1 MSRDTWPPGGRD
13 GEGRAT
19 PDPANVEELLPSSP
33 TPQPHDKRAQRQCSP
48 ETWMRRLACGCRDP
62 LFCECRPPLIESPPL
77 TEKMID
83 AGAQAARHLL
93 DIGLVPLL

>member
-1 MSRDTWPPGGRD
+1 
-13 GEGRAT
+13 
-19 PDPANVEELLPSSP
+19 
-33 TPQPHDKRAQRQCSP
+33 
-48 ETWMRRLACGCRDP
+48 MRRLACGCRDP

-93 DIGLVPLL
+93 DIGLVPLLEDAVLDALYARGGDDRELAQQLWELAG